1 MRSASAFR
9 AWQGPSVLAVPSCGD
24 MAWLCALT
32 RVSSFGLTSLL
43 LALVLLCRS
52 CPSHLLWPVD
62 RGGAPVLQPGAGRA
76 VQCPR

>member
-1 MRSASAFR
+1 MQCLCIQSIT
-9 AWQGPSVLAVPSCGD
+9 GPVALAVPSCRD

-32 RVSSFGLTSLL
+32 KVPSIVLTSLL

-62 RGGAPVLQPGAGRA
+62 RGGAPILQPGTGRP